1 MFIFPNL
8 RLHRLGVMTALLAV
22 LILTGCRVVRGT
34 VALPGRSIRAV
45 TTGSSAPVNDPAELQ
60 AALQRFADEFL
71 TRTTA
76 ALAEYARRVG
86 TPEARTEALARKLPV
101 ASAAVGIASG
111 PNPMANLLD
120 MVTLA
125 KVTRLATAELALSR
139 GDPDALQPW
148 CEVSRS
154 LETNAW
160 SLAANVLTP
169 AQQEELSSTIQRWW
183 DAHADARSA
192 FFARPQ
198 ELSCLIVA
206 TGSAES
212 ARRPSG
218 SVFSLVGLDPTAG
231 LDPAVREVTRT
242 RLFAERTLFTA
253 QRMPFLLRWQV
264 ELLGDQLLRH
274 ADVAT
279 ALTNATRLADSADR
293 LSRAAESVSQTAAEL
308 PDRVV
313 VERKAIL
320 AALEEQEGRLRE
332 LSAEIG
338 RTLAVGGEMSASF
351 NTTFVT
357 FDALMKR
364 FGVGEAPR
372 TPANPAARPFDILDY
387 ARTAEQLAITAQE
400 LTRML
405 KETDRTLD
413 SPALDQRLQQLTA
426 VTERAKSD
434 AKSVLNH
441 AFLLGAA
448 LVLLSLVG
456 ALVYRWIVIRWLAG
470 SASERSVAG

>member
-1 MFIFPNL
+1 MMRPNL
-8 RLHRLGVMTALLAV
+8 SLQRLGLVGALLAL

-34 VALPGRSIRAV
+34 VALPGRSVRAI
-45 TTGSSAPVNDPAELQ
+45 TTSSSGPVYNPAELQ

-76 ALAEYARRVG
+76 ALAEYARRVD
-86 TPEARTEALARKLPV
+86 TPEARTESLARKIPV

-125 KVTRLATAELALSR
+125 KVTRLATEELANQR

-160 SLAANVLTP
+160 SLAADVLTP

-183 DAHADARSA
+183 EAHADARSA

-212 ARRPSG
+212 TRRSSG
-218 SVFSLVGLDPTAG
+218 SVFSLVGLDPMAG

-253 QRMPFLLRWQV
+253 QRMPFLLRWQM
-264 ELLGDQLLRH
+264 ELLGNQLIQQTE
-274 ADVAT
+274 VAS
-279 ALTNATRLADSADR
+279 ALTNAARLAESADR

-313 VERKAIL
+313 AERKAIL
-320 AALEEQEGRLRE
+320 AALGEQEGRLRE

-338 RTLAVGGEMSASF
+338 RTLAVGSEMSASL
-351 NTTFVT
+351 NTTFGT

-372 TPANPAARPFDILDY
+372 TPANPAARPFDILEY

-426 VTERAKSD
+426 VTDRAKAD

-456 ALVYRWIVIRWLAG
+456 ALVYRWIVSRWLAG
-470 SASERSVAG
+470 SASERSVAS